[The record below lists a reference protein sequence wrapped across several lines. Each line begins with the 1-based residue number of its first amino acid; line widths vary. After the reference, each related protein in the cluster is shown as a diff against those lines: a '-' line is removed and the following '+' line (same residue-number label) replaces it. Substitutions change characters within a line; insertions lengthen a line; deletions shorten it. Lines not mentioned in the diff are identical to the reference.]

1 MFFTMKLRVNIDE
14 SDIVSRTHGVH
25 GTRGGSIAANAP
37 RGSDFS
43 QFASEKYV
51 YIFKF
56 LICILSVN
64 QSFKQ
69 LAN

>member
-51 YIFKF
+51 LYI
-56 LICILSVN
+56 
-64 QSFKQ
+64 
-69 LAN
+69 